1 MYRGMTLRNQQ
12 PLQLD
17 ENAALGILQHLDKN
31 ELQTIMDDE
40 AKMTELIQD
49 NQQIKDYKLDK
60 ESLLASNK
68 SLADYNLA
76 REPRLAQSK
85 AQLAEVYERAIEI
98 QKEFDKNAQKL
109 DYIGEQQSLSTT
121 LAVLQTEAAK
131 SEEESEE
138 VAEKWLESNIEID
151 EFVEQ
156 FIAVRTKAHE
166 RRVKA
171 DKMAELL
178 RNPQGQTGAS
188 GPAPYAINYGYPQY

>member
-1 MYRGMTLRNQQ
+1 MGMTLRNQQ